1 MGQHPK
7 TVGDVVDG
15 LANTPSSTPDVQADP
30 VKTATATRQRIRE
43 ISKTSKLET
52 RFVEGR
58 FFIERFLHRMTR
70 NPRWSEHFVLKGSML
85 LVDLCGAMLRPTQ
98 DFDAHLERPLTP
110 AEVETCIREVAAT
123 APELEDGVI
132 FLVDKVATETIVE
145 GHVPGLR
152 AAFRAHWADDARN
165 TFPMKVDLAWGDRP
179 MAPVMRTLPPVIP
192 LPKGHAPVTLRCY
205 AWEQVLAEK
214 IHALARH
221 GLDTTRMKDVFDLI
235 MLARRA
241 GLDGPQSAEA
251 IRVTFESWG
260 RPKLTAEIDVL
271 ADRDI
276 FLRIAEPHWK
286 RFLAAKNGV
295 LEAPPRL
302 ADAMDEVEPLIRP
315 ILVAA
320 AAGTSPDGGW
330 DTESR
335 TWTASGSS
343 PPPPGSGR

>member
-1 MGQHPK
+1 MEEGSQ
-7 TVGDVVDG
+7 TVGEILGGDAPG
-15 LANTPSSTPDVQADP
+15 PRADAAR
-30 VKTATATRQRIRE
+30 VAQVTRQRIKE
-43 ISKTSKLET
+43 VGKASKLET

-98 DFDAHLERPLTP
+98 DFDAHLERPLTA

-123 APELEDGVI
+123 LPELEDGVLY
-132 FLVDKVATETIVE
+132 LVDRVDTETIVE

-152 AAFRAHWADDARN
+152 AGFRARWADDARN
-165 TFPMKVDLAWGDRP
+165 TFPMKLDLAWGDRP

-214 IHALARH
+214 VHALARH

-241 GLDGPQSAEA
+241 GLDGPRSAEA
-251 IRVTFESWG
+251 IRSTFESWG

-315 ILVAA
+315 ILQAA
-320 AAGTSPDGGW
+320 ADGVSPEGGW

-335 TWTASGSS
+335 TWTRTGGGGGGGGS
-343 PPPPGSGR
+343 PPHAPGR